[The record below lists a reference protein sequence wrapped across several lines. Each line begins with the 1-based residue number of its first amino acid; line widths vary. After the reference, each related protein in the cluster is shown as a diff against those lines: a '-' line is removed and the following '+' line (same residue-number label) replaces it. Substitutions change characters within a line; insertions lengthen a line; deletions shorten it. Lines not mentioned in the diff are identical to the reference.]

1 MSATHGELVFPSKRD
16 WWISVLLWGSVFVS
30 VVSMAAALRTQGV
43 TRDSL
48 IPLPILVFAWS
59 LVMWVLYGTHYTL
72 TGDLLLIRS
81 GPMRYKVP
89 LAEVT
94 AVRSTRNPLSS
105 PALSLDRLEITY
117 GRRRIMISP
126 EDKGRFLKE
135 LEARCPRLGGEP

>member
-1 MSATHGELVFPSKRD
+1 
-16 WWISVLLWGSVFVS
+16 
-30 VVSMAAALRTQGV
+30 
-43 TRDSL
+43 
-48 IPLPILVFAWS
+48 
-59 LVMWVLYGTHYTL
+59 
-72 TGDLLLIRS
+72 
-81 GPMRYKVP
+81 MRYKVP

-126 EDKGRFLKE
+126 EDKARFLKE